1 MAVNLQLRLYR
12 KKNLRVDLIHSLSAL
27 LRTNL
32 NISPLMKPTSPSKL
46 NRAAGPAMAAA
57 ALLFLAIASHAR
69 SQSVGKPKVLTNT
82 ELPNIV
88 ITADAPEEP
97 QVQIPYLPPVEGTK
111 IYAGKKATSLNLQ
124 ALPQVQANNY
134 SQAFAMT
141 PGLLTAE
148 ESTPLVSLGYR
159 GIGSP
164 DRAQY
169 MMVLQDGIPIAADPQ
184 GYPESYWTPPLE
196 STQRIDFVRGG
207 ASLIYGPQPAGALN
221 YVSLMPRTD
230 RLFGMQSK
238 HVFGSNNLYSTFNSI
253 EGSAGKWSWLGWFNY
268 RSGDGF
274 RNTNSDFE
282 VIAGRLKLIY
292 QQATDTRWIFSLDAG
307 SDRHGEAGGLTAA
320 AYNADP
326 NQTVRPFDRF
336 NLTRYVASAELQ
348 HKISSQT
355 EVSVKAWA
363 GAYDRWSRRQ
373 TGGFGTVT
381 ALTNSIAQQQFYNA
395 GIEPRI
401 RHDYEL
407 WGGNHSLAAGMQF
420 YMCHSPLTTAAGA
433 TPTSDTGIVGTDA
446 QRDVIYGSVFLENKF
461 TFGRL
466 TITPG
471 FRMELINQNI
481 AVKSIVAGVATDR
494 NNSKFDKQPLFGL
507 GLSYDLGNETAVYAN
522 VSQSYRA
529 STFGQSLITAAGGT
543 ASDVA
548 PSQGWS
554 YEIGVRGNPRPWFTY
569 DSSFFLIDLDDKLGT
584 AGVNIQSV
592 GRSINYGWDGAVQFD
607 VIGGLDALNG
617 THHGDRLGALNLYG
631 NISLLEARLKGGVND
646 GGTPQFAPPYMIRT
660 GAIYK
665 RKNGMKIAFLGTLV
679 ARHNATDTATS
690 NFDIPAY
697 TTWDLTAEVPVTKNF
712 SLMAGLNNVF
722 DKRYYSLVTTAGI
735 MPAYGRN
742 FYVGGSVNF

>member
-1 MAVNLQLRLYR
+1 
-12 KKNLRVDLIHSLSAL
+12 
-27 LRTNL
+27 
-32 NISPLMKPTSPSKL
+32 MKSFSPSNL
-46 NRAAGPAMAAA
+46 PRSAGPALATA

-69 SQSVGKPKVLTNT
+69 SQSPVNPVSKPKPGTVK

-97 QVQIPYLPPVEGTK
+97 QVKIPYLPPVEGTK

-124 ALPQVQANNY
+124 ALPEVQANNY

-141 PGLLTAE
+141 PGLLTTE
-148 ESTPLVSLGYR
+148 ESTPLVSYGYR

-164 DRAQY
+164 DRAQF

-184 GYPESYWTPPLE
+184 GYPEAYWMPPLE

-207 ASLIYGPQPAGALN
+207 ASLLYGPQPAGAIN
-221 YVSLMPRTD
+221 YVSRMPRTD

-238 HVFGSNNLYSTFNSI
+238 HIFGSNNLYSTFNSI
-253 EGSAGKWSWLGWFNY
+253 EGAAGKWSWLGWFNY

-274 RNTNSDFE
+274 RSANNDFE

-307 SDRHGEAGGLTAA
+307 SDRHGEPGGLTAA
-320 AYNADP
+320 AYNADR
-326 NQTVRPFDRF
+326 NQAIRLNDRF
-336 NLTRYVASAELQ
+336 NQTRVVASTELQ
-348 HKISSQT
+348 HKFSSQT
-355 EVSVKAWA
+355 ELSVKVWA

-381 ALTNSIAQQQFYNA
+381 ALTNAIQHQQFYNW

-420 YMCHSPLTTAAGA
+420 YMCHSPRKDAAG
-433 TPTSDTGIVGTDA
+433 TSPTDDIGTVTTDA
-446 QRDVIYGSVFLENKF
+446 QRDVIYGSFFLENKF

-471 FRMELINQNI
+471 FRMELINQDITVRNVAI
-481 AVKSIVAGVATDR
+481 ASQR

-529 STFGQSLITAAGGT
+529 TTFGQSLIPAVGGT

-554 YEIGVRGNPRPWFTY
+554 YEVGIRGNPRPWFTY
-569 DSSFFLIDLDDKLGT
+569 DTSFFLIDLDDKLGT

-617 THHGDRLGALNLYG
+617 THRGERLGALNLYG
-631 NISLLEARLKGGVND
+631 NISLLEARLSGGVND
-646 GGTPQFAPPYMIRT
+646 GGTPQYAPPYMLRT

-665 RKNGMKIAFLGTLV
+665 RKSGLKIAFLGTLM
-679 ARHNATDTATS
+679 ARHYGNDTS
-690 NFDIPAY
+690 GFDIPAY
-697 TTWDLTAEVPVTKNF
+697 TTWDLTGEIPITKNF
-712 SLMAGLNNVF
+712 SVLGGLNNVF
-722 DKRYYSLVTTAGI
+722 DKRYYSLVTSSGI
-735 MPAYGRN
+735 IPAIGRN
-742 FYVGGSVNF
+742 FYVGGSLKF

>member
-1 MAVNLQLRLYR
+1 
-12 KKNLRVDLIHSLSAL
+12 
-27 LRTNL
+27 
-32 NISPLMKPTSPSKL
+32 MKPIAPSTFP
-46 NRAAGPAMAAA
+46 RAAGTALAAA

-69 SQSVGKPKVLTNT
+69 SQSVRNPASKPSSDIVT

-88 ITADAPEEP
+88 INADAPAEP
-97 QVQIPYLPPVEGTK
+97 QVKIPYLPPVEGTK

-124 ALPQVQANNY
+124 ALPEVQANNY

-141 PGLLTAE
+141 PGLLTTE
-148 ESTPLVSLGYR
+148 ESTPLVSYGYR

-164 DRAQY
+164 DRAQF

-184 GYPESYWTPPLE
+184 GYPEAYWMPPLE

-207 ASLIYGPQPAGALN
+207 ASLLYGPQPAGAIN

-238 HVFGSNNLYSTFNSI
+238 HIFGSNNLYSTFNSI
-253 EGSAGKWSWLGWFNY
+253 EGAAGKWSWLGWFNY

-274 RNTNSDFE
+274 RSANNDFE
-282 VIAGRLKLIY
+282 VFAGRLKLIY

-307 SDRHGEAGGLTAA
+307 SDRHGEPGGLTAA
-320 AYNADP
+320 AYNADR
-326 NQTVRPFDRF
+326 NQAIRLNDRF
-336 NLTRYVASAELQ
+336 NQSRVVASAELQ
-348 HKISSQT
+348 HKFSSQT
-355 EVSVKAWA
+355 ELSVKAWA

-381 ALTNSIAQQQFYNA
+381 ALTNAIQHQQFYNW

-420 YMCHSPLTTAAGA
+420 YMCHSPRKDA
-433 TPTSDTGIVGTDA
+433 TGTSPTDDIGVVTTDA
-446 QRDVIYGSVFLENKF
+446 QRDVIYGSFFMENKF

-471 FRMELINQNI
+471 FRMELINQNLTVRNI
-481 AVKSIVAGVATDR
+481 GVVTTQRD
-494 NNSKFDKQPLFGL
+494 NSKFDKQPLFGL

-529 STFGQSLITAAGGT
+529 TTFGQSLIPAVGGT

-554 YEIGVRGNPRPWFTY
+554 YEIGLRGNPRPWFTY

-617 THHGDRLGALNLYG
+617 THRGERLGVLNLYG
-631 NISLLEARLKGGVND
+631 NISVLEARLSGGVNN
-646 GGTPQFAPPYMIRT
+646 GGTPQYAPPYMIRT

-665 RKNGMKIAFLGTLV
+665 RKSGLKIAFLGTLM
-679 ARHNATDTATS
+679 ARHNGTDNADDR
-690 NFDIPAY
+690 FDIPAY
-697 TTWDLTAEVPVTKNF
+697 TTWDLTGEIPITKNF
-712 SLMAGLNNVF
+712 SVLGGLNNVF
-722 DKRYYSLVTTAGI
+722 DRRYYSLVTTSGI
-735 MPAYGRN
+735 IPAIGRN
-742 FYVGGSVNF
+742 FYVGGSLKF

>member
-1 MAVNLQLRLYR
+1 MPSTFAPLIRL
-12 KKNLRVDLIHSLSAL
+12 S
-27 LRTNL
+27 T
-32 NISPLMKPTSPSKL
+32 
-46 NRAAGPAMAAA
+46 GPIITAS
-57 ALLFLAIASHAR
+57 ALLFLALASHGR
-69 SQSVGKPKVLTNT
+69 SQTVARTQVQ
-82 ELPNIV
+82 LPEIT
-88 ITADAPEEP
+88 ITAEAEPEP
-97 QVQIPYLPPVEGTK
+97 QVIIPYLPPVEGTK
-111 IYAGKKATSLNLQ
+111 IYAGKKASSLNLQ

-141 PGLLTAE
+141 PGLITAE

-169 MMVLQDGIPIAADPQ
+169 FMMLQDGIPIAADPQ

-207 ASLIYGPQPAGALN
+207 ASLLYGPQPAGAIN
-221 YVSLMPRTD
+221 YVSAMPRTD
-230 RLFGMQSK
+230 RLFGMQTK
-238 HVFGSNNLYSTFNSI
+238 HIFGSNNLYSTFNSFD
-253 EGSAGKWSWLGWFNY
+253 GSAGKWSWLGWFNY

-274 RNTNSDFE
+274 RSSNSDFE
-282 VIAGRLKLIY
+282 VIAGHMKLIY

-307 SDRHGEAGGLTAA
+307 SDRHGEAGGLTSA
-320 AYNADP
+320 AYNTDR
-326 NQTVRPFDRF
+326 NQTVRQFDRF

-348 HKISSQT
+348 HKFSSKT
-355 EVSVKAWA
+355 ELSVKTWA

-381 ALTNSIAQQQFYNA
+381 APTNSIAQQQFYNW

-420 YMCHSPLTTAAGA
+420 YMCHSPLTTATGA
-433 TPTSDTGIVGTDA
+433 TPTADTGVLTTDA
-446 QRDVIYGSVFLENKF
+446 QRDVIYGSIFIENKF

-471 FRMELINQNI
+471 FRMELINQDVTVRNI
-481 AVKSIVAGVATDR
+481 AGGTATQRDS
-494 NNSKFDKQPLFGL
+494 SKFDQQPLFGL

-529 STFGQSLITAAGGT
+529 TTFGQTLITAPGGS
-543 ASDVA
+543 ASNVA

-554 YEIGVRGNPRPWFTY
+554 YELGLRGNPKPWFTY
-569 DSSFFLIDLDDKLGT
+569 DTSFFLVDLDDKLGT

-592 GRSINYGWDGAVQFD
+592 GRSINYGWEGAAQFD

-617 THHGDRLGALNLYG
+617 THRGERLGALNLYG
-631 NISLLEARLKGGVND
+631 NISVLEARLSGGVNN
-646 GGTPQFAPPYMIRT
+646 GGTPQYAPPYIIRT

-665 RKNGMKIAFLGTLV
+665 RKSGLKIAFLGTLM
-679 ARHNATDTATS
+679 ARHNGTDNADGR
-690 NFDIPAY
+690 FDIPAY
-697 TTWDLTAEVPVTKNF
+697 TTWDLTAEVPLGKNF
-712 SLMAGLNNVF
+712 SVLAGLNNVF
-722 DKRYYSLVTTAGI
+722 DKHYYSIVTSSGI
-735 MPAYGRN
+735 LPAYGRN
-742 FYVGGSVNF
+742 FYVGGSLKF

>member
-1 MAVNLQLRLYR
+1 MA
-12 KKNLRVDLIHSLSAL
+12 SA
-27 LRTNL
+27 
-32 NISPLMKPTSPSKL
+32 
-46 NRAAGPAMAAA
+46 AV
-57 ALLFLAIASHAR
+57 LFLAWASHSRAQTI
-69 SQSVGKPKVLTNT
+69 SDPVSKPKTSAQGNT
-82 ELPNIV
+82 ELPNIT
-88 ITADAPEEP
+88 ITAEAPEDP
-97 QVQIPYLPPVEGTK
+97 PVKIPFLPPVEGTK

-124 ALPQVQANNY
+124 AIPEVQANNY
-134 SQAFAMT
+134 SQAFALT

-207 ASLIYGPQPAGALN
+207 ASLLYGPQPAGALN

-230 RLFGMQSK
+230 RLFGLRSK
-238 HVFGSNNLYSTFNSI
+238 HIFGSNNLYSTFNAFD
-253 EGSAGKWSWLGWFNY
+253 GSSGKWSWLGWFNY

-274 RNTNSDFE
+274 RSANSDFE

-292 QQATDTRWIFSLDAG
+292 QQSTDTRWIFSLDAG
-307 SDRHGEAGGLTAA
+307 SDRHGEPGGLTQA
-320 AYNADP
+320 AYNADR
-326 NQTVRPFDRF
+326 NQTVRMFDRF

-348 HKISSQT
+348 HKFSEQT
-355 EVSVKAWA
+355 ELSVKAWA

-381 ALTNSIAQQQFYNA
+381 ALTNSIAQQQFYNW

-420 YMCHSPLTTAAGA
+420 YMCHSPLTTATGA
-433 TPTSDTGIVGTDA
+433 SPTADTGVVTVDA
-446 QRDVIYGSVFLENKF
+446 QRDVIYGSFFLENKF

-471 FRMELINQNI
+471 FRMELINQDVTVRN
-481 AVKSIVAGVATDR
+481 VAISSQRD
-494 NNSKFDKQPLFGL
+494 NSKFDKQPLFGL
-507 GLSYDLGNETAVYAN
+507 GLSYDLGNDTAVYAN

-529 STFGQSLITAAGGT
+529 TTFGQTLITTAGGT
-543 ASDVA
+543 ANDVA
-548 PSQGWS
+548 PSQGWN
-554 YEIGVRGNPRPWFTY
+554 YEIGIRGTPRPWFSY

-592 GRSINYGWDGAVQFD
+592 GRSINYGWDGAMQLD
-607 VIGGLDALNG
+607 LIGALDALNG
-617 THHGDRLGALNLYG
+617 THHGDCLGALNLYG
-631 NISLLEARLKGGVND
+631 NISLLEARLDGGVNS
-646 GGTPQFAPPYMIRT
+646 GGTPQYAPPYMIRT

-665 RKNGMKIAFLGTLV
+665 RKNGLKIAFLGTLV
-679 ARHNATDTATS
+679 ARHWGNDTNTNAFA
-690 NFDIPAY
+690 IPAY
-697 TTWDLTAEVPVTKNF
+697 TTWDLTAEVPVCKNF
-712 SLMAGLNNVF
+712 SILAGVNNVF
-722 DKRYYSLVTTAGI
+722 DKHYYSLVNSSGI
-735 MPAYGRN
+735 IPAYGRN
-742 FYVGGSVNF
+742 FYLGGSFNF

>member
-1 MAVNLQLRLYR
+1 MRQ
-12 KKNLRVDLIHSLSAL
+12 
-27 LRTNL
+27 NL
-32 NISPLMKPTSPSKL
+32 NINYSFNMPLTPSL
-46 NRAAGPAMAAA
+46 MRFTGPAMAAA
-57 ALLFLAIASHAR
+57 ALLFLMIASHAR
-69 SQSVGKPKVLTNT
+69 SQSVSNPVSKPKAATTN
-82 ELPNIV
+82 LPNIV
-88 ITADAPEEP
+88 ITADAEPEP
-97 QVQIPYLPPVEGTK
+97 AVQIPYLPSVEGTK

-169 MMVLQDGIPIAADPQ
+169 MMMLQDGIPIAADPQ

-207 ASLIYGPQPAGALN
+207 ASLLYGPQPAGAIN

-230 RLFGMQSK
+230 RLIGLHTK
-238 HVFGSNNLYSTFNSI
+238 HIFGSNNLYSTFNSI
-253 EGSAGKWSWLGWFNY
+253 DGSAGRWSWFGWFNY

-274 RNTNSDFE
+274 RSSNSDFQ

-307 SDRHGEAGGLTAA
+307 SDRHGEPGGLTGA
-320 AYNADP
+320 AYASNR
-326 NQTVRPFDRF
+326 NQTVRLFDRF
-336 NLTRYVASAELQ
+336 NLTRVVASAELQ
-348 HKISSQT
+348 HKFSEKT
-355 EVSVKAWA
+355 ELSVKTWA

-381 ALTNSIAQQQFYNA
+381 ALTNAIQHQQFYNW

-420 YMCHSPLTTAAGA
+420 YMCHSPRIDAAGA
-433 TPTSDTGIVGTDA
+433 SPTDSVGNITTDA
-446 QRDVIYGSVFLENKF
+446 QRDVIYGSLFLENKF

-466 TITPG
+466 TLTPG
-471 FRMELINQNI
+471 FRMEMINQDMT
-481 AVKSIVAGVATDR
+481 VKNLGVPTTQRD
-494 NNSKFDKQPLFGL
+494 NSKFDKQPLFGL
-507 GLSYDLGNETAVYAN
+507 GLSYDLGSHTAVYAN

-529 STFGQSLITAAGGT
+529 TTFGQSLIPAAGGS

-554 YEIGVRGNPRPWFTY
+554 YEIGIHGNPRPWFTY
-569 DSSFFLIDLDDKLGT
+569 DSSFFLIDLDDKIGT

-592 GRSINYGWDGAVQFD
+592 GRSINYGWDGAAQLD
-607 VIGGLDALNG
+607 VIGAMDALSG
-617 THHGDRLGALNLYG
+617 THRGDFLGALNLYG
-631 NISLLEARLKGGVND
+631 NISLLEARLSGGVNN
-646 GGTPQFAPPYMIRT
+646 GGTPTFAPPYMIRA

-665 RKNGMKIAFLGTLV
+665 RKSGLKIAFLGTLM
-679 ARHNATDTATS
+679 ARHNATDTATAT
-690 NFDIPAY
+690 FDIPAY
-697 TTWDLTAEVPVTKNF
+697 TTWDLTGEIPITKNF
-712 SLMAGLNNVF
+712 SVMAGLNNVF
-722 DKRYYSLVTTAGI
+722 DKHYYSLVNSTGI
-735 MPAYGRN
+735 IPAYGRN
-742 FYVGGSVNF
+742 LYVGGSFKF

>member
-1 MAVNLQLRLYR
+1 
-12 KKNLRVDLIHSLSAL
+12 
-27 LRTNL
+27 
-32 NISPLMKPTSPSKL
+32 MKPITPSSFP
-46 NRAAGPAMAAA
+46 RTAGPALAAA

-69 SQSVGKPKVLTNT
+69 SQSVSNPASKPKSDIAT
-82 ELPNIV
+82 ELPAVV
-88 ITADAPEEP
+88 ITAEAPEEP
-97 QVQIPYLPPVEGTK
+97 QVKIPYLPPVEGTK

-124 ALPQVQANNY
+124 ALPEVQTNNY

-141 PGLLTAE
+141 PGLLTTE
-148 ESTPLVSLGYR
+148 ESTPLVSYGYR

-164 DRAQY
+164 DRAQF

-184 GYPESYWTPPLE
+184 GYPESYWMPPLE

-207 ASLIYGPQPAGALN
+207 ASLLYGPQPAGAIN

-238 HVFGSNNLYSTFNSI
+238 HIFGSNNLYSTFNSI
-253 EGSAGKWSWLGWFNY
+253 EGASGKWSWLGWFNY

-274 RNTNSDFE
+274 RSANNDFE

-307 SDRHGEAGGLTAA
+307 SDRHGEPGGLTAT
-320 AYNADP
+320 AYNADR
-326 NQTVRPFDRF
+326 NQAVRQFDRF

-348 HKISSQT
+348 HKFSSQT
-355 EVSVKAWA
+355 ELSVKAWA

-407 WGGNHSLAAGMQF
+407 WGGSHSLAAGMQF
-420 YMCHSPLTTAAGA
+420 YMCHSPLTTANG
-433 TPTSDTGIVGTDA
+433 TSPTDDIGTVTTDA
-446 QRDVIYGSVFLENKF
+446 QRDVIYGSFFMENKF

-471 FRMELINQNI
+471 FRMELINQNVTVRNI
-481 AVKSIVAGVATDR
+481 GVTTTQRD
-494 NNSKFDKQPLFGL
+494 NSKFDKQPLFGL

-522 VSQSYRA
+522 ISQSYRA
-529 STFGQSLITAAGGT
+529 TTFGQSLIPAAGGT

-554 YEIGVRGNPRPWFTY
+554 YEIGIRGNPRPWFTY

-617 THHGDRLGALNLYG
+617 TQRGERLGALNLYG
-631 NISLLEARLKGGVND
+631 NISLLEARLSGGVNN
-646 GGTPQFAPPYMIRT
+646 GGTPQYAPPYMIRT

-665 RKNGMKIAFLGTLV
+665 RKSGLKIAFLGTLM
-679 ARHNATDTATS
+679 ARHNGTDNADGR
-690 NFDIPAY
+690 FDIPAY
-697 TTWDLTAEVPVTKNF
+697 TTWDLTGEIPITKNF
-712 SLMAGLNNVF
+712 SVLGGMNNVF
-722 DKRYYSLVTTAGI
+722 DRQYYSLVTTSGI
-735 MPAYGRN
+735 IPAIGRN
-742 FYVGGSVNF
+742 FYVGGSLKF

>member
-1 MAVNLQLRLYR
+1 
-12 KKNLRVDLIHSLSAL
+12 
-27 LRTNL
+27 
-32 NISPLMKPTSPSKL
+32 MKPIAPS
-46 NRAAGPAMAAA
+46 NFTRTAGPVLAAA
-57 ALLFLAIASHAR
+57 ALLFLALASHAR
-69 SQSVGKPKVLTNT
+69 SQSVSNPASKPRSDIVT
-82 ELPNIV
+82 ELPNVV

-97 QVQIPYLPPVEGTK
+97 QVKIPYLPPVEGTK

-124 ALPQVQANNY
+124 ALPEVQANNY

-141 PGLLTAE
+141 PGLLTTE

-169 MMVLQDGIPIAADPQ
+169 MMMLQDGIPIAADPQ

-207 ASLIYGPQPAGALN
+207 ASLLYGPQPAGAIN
-221 YVSLMPRTD
+221 YVSLMPHTD

-238 HVFGSNNLYSTFNSI
+238 HIFGSNNLYSTFNSI
-253 EGSAGKWSWLGWFNY
+253 EGAAGKWSWLGWFNY

-274 RNTNSDFE
+274 RSANNDFE
-282 VIAGRLKLIY
+282 VYAGRLKLIY

-307 SDRHGEAGGLTAA
+307 SDRHGEPGGLTAA
-320 AYNADP
+320 AYNADR
-326 NQTVRPFDRF
+326 NQAIRTSDRF
-336 NLTRYVASAELQ
+336 KLSRVVASAELQ
-348 HKISSQT
+348 HKFSSQT
-355 EVSVKAWA
+355 ELSVKAWA
-363 GAYDRWSRRQ
+363 GAYDRWSIRRN
-373 TGGFGTVT
+373 GGFGTVT
-381 ALTNSIAQQQFYNA
+381 PGTITQQQQFYNW

-420 YMCHSPLTTAAGA
+420 YMCRSPRKDATGAYPTDDIGTVNTIAA
-433 TPTSDTGIVGTDA
+433 
-446 QRDVIYGSVFLENKF
+446 RDVIYGSVFLENKF

-471 FRMELINQNI
+471 FRMELINQDLT
-481 AVKSIVAGVATDR
+481 VKTNVAGTIAQRD
-494 NNSKFDKQPLFGL
+494 NSKFDRQPLFGL

-529 STFGQSLITAAGGT
+529 TTFGQSLIPGAGGT

-554 YEIGVRGNPRPWFTY
+554 YEVGIRGNPRPWFSY

-617 THHGDRLGALNLYG
+617 THRGERLGVLNLYG
-631 NISLLEARLKGGVND
+631 NISLLEARLSGGVND
-646 GGTPQFAPPYMIRT
+646 GGRPQYAPPYMIRT

-665 RKNGMKIAFLGTLV
+665 RKSGLKIAFLGTLM
-679 ARHNATDTATS
+679 ARHSGNDTNTS

-697 TTWDLTAEVPVTKNF
+697 TTWDLTGEIPITKNF
-712 SLMAGLNNVF
+712 SVLGGLNNVF
-722 DKRYYSLVTTAGI
+722 DRHYYSLVTTSGI
-735 MPAYGRN
+735 IPAIGRN
-742 FYVGGSVNF
+742 FYVGGSLKF

>member
-1 MAVNLQLRLYR
+1 
-12 KKNLRVDLIHSLSAL
+12 
-27 LRTNL
+27 
-32 NISPLMKPTSPSKL
+32 MKSFSPSNL
-46 NRAAGPAMAAA
+46 PRSAGPALATA

-69 SQSVGKPKVLTNT
+69 SQSPVNPVSKPKPGTVK

-97 QVQIPYLPPVEGTK
+97 QVKIPYLPPVEGTK

-124 ALPQVQANNY
+124 ALPEVQANNY

-141 PGLLTAE
+141 PGLLTTE
-148 ESTPLVSLGYR
+148 ESTPLVSYGYR

-164 DRAQY
+164 DRAQF

-184 GYPESYWTPPLE
+184 GYPEAYWMPPLE

-207 ASLIYGPQPAGALN
+207 ASLLYGPQPAGAIN
-221 YVSLMPRTD
+221 YVSRMPRTD

-238 HVFGSNNLYSTFNSI
+238 HIFGSNNLYSTFNSI
-253 EGSAGKWSWLGWFNY
+253 EGAAGKWSWLGWFNY

-274 RNTNSDFE
+274 RSANNDFE

-307 SDRHGEAGGLTAA
+307 SDRHGEPGGLTAA
-320 AYNADP
+320 AYNADR
-326 NQTVRPFDRF
+326 NQAIRLNDRF
-336 NLTRYVASAELQ
+336 NQTRVVASTELQ
-348 HKISSQT
+348 HKFSSQT
-355 EVSVKAWA
+355 ELSVKVWA

-381 ALTNSIAQQQFYNA
+381 ALTNAIQHQQFYNW

-420 YMCHSPLTTAAGA
+420 YMCHSPRKDAAG
-433 TPTSDTGIVGTDA
+433 TSPTDDIGTVTTDA
-446 QRDVIYGSVFLENKF
+446 QRDVIYGSFFLENKF

-471 FRMELINQNI
+471 FRMELINQDITVRNVAI
-481 AVKSIVAGVATDR
+481 ASQR

-529 STFGQSLITAAGGT
+529 TTFGQSLIPAVGGT

-554 YEIGVRGNPRPWFTY
+554 YEVGIRGNPRPWFTY
-569 DSSFFLIDLDDKLGT
+569 DTSFFLIDLDDKLGT

-617 THHGDRLGALNLYG
+617 THRGERLGALNLYG
-631 NISLLEARLKGGVND
+631 NISLLEARLSGGVND
-646 GGTPQFAPPYMIRT
+646 GGTPQYAPPYMLRT

-665 RKNGMKIAFLGTLV
+665 RKSGLKIAFLGTLM
-679 ARHNATDTATS
+679 ARHYGNDTS
-690 NFDIPAY
+690 GFDIPAY
-697 TTWDLTAEVPVTKNF
+697 TTWDLTGEIPITKNF
-712 SLMAGLNNVF
+712 SVLGGLNNVF
-722 DKRYYSLVTTAGI
+722 DNRYYSLVTSSGI
-735 MPAYGRN
+735 IPAIGRN
-742 FYVGGSVNF
+742 FYVGGSLKF

>member
-1 MAVNLQLRLYR
+1 MKSFSTSNLPR
-12 KKNLRVDLIHSLSAL
+12 S
-27 LRTNL
+27 
-32 NISPLMKPTSPSKL
+32 
-46 NRAAGPAMAAA
+46 AGPALAAA
-57 ALLFLAIASHAR
+57 ALLFLAIASHAQ
-69 SQSVGKPKVLTNT
+69 SQSPVNPVSKPKQITNT

-88 ITADAPEEP
+88 ITADAEPEP
-97 QVQIPYLPPVEGTK
+97 AVQIPYLPPVEGTK

-124 ALPQVQANNY
+124 ALPEVQANNY

-141 PGLLTAE
+141 PGLLTTE
-148 ESTPLVSLGYR
+148 ESTPLVSYGYR

-164 DRAQY
+164 DRAQF

-184 GYPESYWTPPLE
+184 GYPEAYWMPPLE

-207 ASLIYGPQPAGALN
+207 ASLLYGPQPAGAIN
-221 YVSLMPRTD
+221 YVSRMPRTD

-238 HVFGSNNLYSTFNSI
+238 HIFGSNNLYSTFNSI
-253 EGSAGKWSWLGWFNY
+253 EGAAGKWSWLGWFNY

-274 RNTNSDFE
+274 RSANNDFE
-282 VIAGRLKLIY
+282 VYAGRLKLIY

-307 SDRHGEAGGLTAA
+307 SDRHGEPGGLTAA
-320 AYNADP
+320 AYNADR
-326 NQTVRPFDRF
+326 NQAIRLNDRF
-336 NLTRYVASAELQ
+336 NQSRVVASTELQ
-348 HKISSQT
+348 HKFSSQT
-355 EVSVKAWA
+355 ELSVKVWA

-381 ALTNSIAQQQFYNA
+381 ALTNAIQHQQFYNW

-420 YMCHSPLTTAAGA
+420 YMCHSPRKDAAG
-433 TPTSDTGIVGTDA
+433 TSPTDDIGTVTTDA
-446 QRDVIYGSVFLENKF
+446 QRDVIYGSFFVENKF

-471 FRMELINQNI
+471 FRMEMINQDVTVRNI
-481 AVKSIVAGVATDR
+481 GVATTQR

-507 GLSYDLGNETAVYAN
+507 GLCYDLGNETAVYAN

-529 STFGQSLITAAGGT
+529 TTFGQSLIPAAGGT

-554 YEIGVRGNPRPWFTY
+554 YEVGIRGNPRPWFTY
-569 DSSFFLIDLDDKLGT
+569 DTSFFLIDLDDKLGT

-607 VIGGLDALNG
+607 VIGGLDALNS
-617 THHGDRLGALNLYG
+617 THRGERLGALNLYG
-631 NISLLEARLKGGVND
+631 NISLLEARLSGGVND
-646 GGTPQFAPPYMIRT
+646 GGTPQYAPPYMLRT

-665 RKNGMKIAFLGTLV
+665 RKSGLKIAFLGTLM
-679 ARHNATDTATS
+679 ARHNGSDNADAR
-690 NFDIPAY
+690 FDIPAY
-697 TTWDLTAEVPVTKNF
+697 TTWDLTGEIPITKNF
-712 SLMAGLNNVF
+712 SVLGGLNNVF
-722 DKRYYSLVTTAGI
+722 DNRYYSLVTSSGI
-735 MPAYGRN
+735 IPAIGRN
-742 FYVGGSVNF
+742 FYVGGSLKF

>member
-1 MAVNLQLRLYR
+1 M
-12 KKNLRVDLIHSLSAL
+12 KSLA
-27 LRTNL
+27 
-32 NISPLMKPTSPSKL
+32 PSHL
-46 NRAAGPAMAAA
+46 PRSAGPALATA

-69 SQSVGKPKVLTNT
+69 SQSPVNPVSKPKPGTVK

-88 ITADAPEEP
+88 IIADAPEEP
-97 QVQIPYLPPVEGTK
+97 QVKIPYLPPVEGTK

-124 ALPQVQANNY
+124 ALPEVQANNY

-141 PGLLTAE
+141 PGLLTTE
-148 ESTPLVSLGYR
+148 ESTPLVSYGYR

-164 DRAQY
+164 DRAQF

-184 GYPESYWTPPLE
+184 GYPESYWMPPLE

-207 ASLIYGPQPAGALN
+207 ASLLYGPQPAGAIN
-221 YVSLMPRTD
+221 YVSRMPRTD

-238 HVFGSNNLYSTFNSI
+238 HIFGSNNLYSTFNSI
-253 EGSAGKWSWLGWFNY
+253 EGAAGKWSWLGWFNY

-274 RNTNSDFE
+274 RSANNDFE

-307 SDRHGEAGGLTAA
+307 SDRHGEPGGLTAA
-320 AYNADP
+320 AYNADR
-326 NQTVRPFDRF
+326 NQAIRLNDRF
-336 NLTRYVASAELQ
+336 NQTRVVASTELQ
-348 HKISSQT
+348 HKFSSQT
-355 EVSVKAWA
+355 ELSVKVWA

-381 ALTNSIAQQQFYNA
+381 ALTNAIQHQQFYNW

-420 YMCHSPLTTAAGA
+420 YMCHSPRKDAAG
-433 TPTSDTGIVGTDA
+433 TSPTDDIGTVTTDA
-446 QRDVIYGSVFLENKF
+446 QRDVIYGSFFFENKF

-471 FRMELINQNI
+471 FRMELINQDITVRNVAI
-481 AVKSIVAGVATDR
+481 ASQR

-529 STFGQSLITAAGGT
+529 TTFGQSLIPAVGGT

-554 YEIGVRGNPRPWFTY
+554 YEVGIRGNPRPWFTY
-569 DSSFFLIDLDDKLGT
+569 DTSFFLIDLDDKLGT

-607 VIGGLDALNG
+607 VIGGLDALKG
-617 THHGDRLGALNLYG
+617 THRGDRLGALNLYG
-631 NISLLEARLKGGVND
+631 NISLLEARLSGGVNN
-646 GGTPQFAPPYMIRT
+646 GGTPQYAPPYMIRT

-665 RKNGMKIAFLGTLV
+665 RKSGLKIAFLGTLM
-679 ARHNATDTATS
+679 ARHSGNDTNTS
-690 NFDIPAY
+690 AFDIPAY
-697 TTWDLTAEVPVTKNF
+697 TTWDLTGEIPITKNF
-712 SLMAGLNNVF
+712 SVLGGLNNVF
-722 DKRYYSLVTTAGI
+722 DKHYYSLVTSSGI
-735 MPAYGRN
+735 IPAIGRN
-742 FYVGGSVNF
+742 FYVGGSLKF

>member
-1 MAVNLQLRLYR
+1 M
-12 KKNLRVDLIHSLSAL
+12 KHLSPVTL
-27 LRTNL
+27 ER
-32 NISPLMKPTSPSKL
+32 SV
-46 NRAAGPAMAAA
+46 GPAMAAA
-57 ALLFLAIASHAR
+57 ALLFLAFASHAR
-69 SQSVGKPKVLTNT
+69 SQTLSNPVIKPKTANAT

-88 ITADAPEEP
+88 ITADAPEDP
-97 QVQIPYLPPVEGTK
+97 PVIIPYLPPVEGTK

-124 ALPQVQANNY
+124 TLPEVQANNY

-207 ASLIYGPQPAGALN
+207 ASLLYGPQPAGALN

-230 RLFGMQSK
+230 RLFGMHTK
-238 HVFGSNNLYSTFNSI
+238 HIFGSNNLYSTFNSFD
-253 EGSAGKWSWLGWFNY
+253 GSAGKWSWVGWFNY
-268 RSGDGF
+268 RSGEGF
-274 RNTNSDFE
+274 RAANSDFE

-292 QQATDTRWIFSLDAG
+292 QAATDTRWIFSLDAG
-307 SDRHGEAGGLTAA
+307 SDRHSEPGGLTQA
-320 AYNADP
+320 AYNADR
-326 NQTVRPFDRF
+326 NQTVRRSDRF

-348 HKISSQT
+348 HKLSEQT
-355 EVSVKAWA
+355 ELSLKIWA

-381 ALTNSIAQQQFYNA
+381 ALTNTIAQQQFYNW

-420 YMCHSPLTTAAGA
+420 YMCHSPLTTATGA
-433 TPTSDTGIVGTDA
+433 SPTADTGTLTTDA
-446 QRDVIYGSVFLENKF
+446 QRDVIYGSFFLENKF

-471 FRMELINQNI
+471 FRMELINQDVTVRN
-481 AVKSIVAGVATDR
+481 VAISAQRD
-494 NNSKFDKQPLFGL
+494 NNKFDTQPLFGL

-529 STFGQSLITAAGGT
+529 TTFGQTLVTTAGGT

-548 PSQGWS
+548 PSQGWN
-554 YEIGVRGNPRPWFTY
+554 YEIGVRGNPRPWFAY

-592 GRSINYGWDGAVQFD
+592 GRSINYGWDGAVQLD
-607 VIGGLDALNG
+607 VIGALDAWNG
-617 THHGDRLGALNLYG
+617 THRGDRLGSFNLYG
-631 NISLLEARLKGGVND
+631 NISLLEARLDGGVND
-646 GGTPQFAPPYMIRT
+646 GGTPQYAPPYMIRT

-665 RKNGMKIAFLGTLV
+665 RKSGLKIAFLGTLV
-679 ARHNATDTATS
+679 ARHYGNDTNTG
-690 NFDIPAY
+690 NFVIPAY
-697 TTWDLTAEVPVTKNF
+697 TTWDLTAEVPVCKNF
-712 SLMAGLNNVF
+712 SILAGLNNVF
-722 DKRYYSLVTTAGI
+722 DKHYYSIVTSSGI
-735 MPAYGRN
+735 IPAYGRN
-742 FYVGGSVNF
+742 CYVGGSLKF

>member
-1 MAVNLQLRLYR
+1 MKPLPIV
-12 KKNLRVDLIHSLSAL
+12 SSSAL
-27 LRTNL
+27 GPVL
-32 NISPLMKPTSPSKL
+32 
-46 NRAAGPAMAAA
+46 AATAV
-57 ALLFLAIASHAR
+57 LFLALASHSRAQTV
-69 SQSVGKPKVLTNT
+69 SNPVSKPKPSPGSEAT

-88 ITADAPEEP
+88 ITADAEDPP
-97 QVQIPYLPPVEGTK
+97 VKIPFLPPVEGTK

-124 ALPQVQANNY
+124 AIPEVQANNY

-169 MMVLQDGIPIAADPQ
+169 MMVLQDGIPVAADPQ

-196 STQRIDFVRGG
+196 STERIDFVRGG
-207 ASLIYGPQPAGALN
+207 ASLLYGPQPAGALN

-230 RLFGMQSK
+230 RLFGMHSK
-238 HVFGSNNLYSTFNSI
+238 HIFGSNNLYSTFNSFD
-253 EGSAGKWSWLGWFNY
+253 GSAGKWSWLGWFNY

-274 RNTNSDFE
+274 RAANSDFQ
-282 VIAGRLKLIY
+282 VVAGRLKLIY
-292 QQATDTRWIFSLDAG
+292 QQATDTRWIFSIDAG
-307 SDRHGEAGGLTAA
+307 SDRHGEPGGLTSA
-320 AYNADP
+320 AYNADR
-326 NQTVRPFDRF
+326 NQTIRQFDRF
-336 NLTRYVASAELQ
+336 NLYRVVASAELQ
-348 HKISSQT
+348 HKFSDKT
-355 EVSVKAWA
+355 ELSVKTWA

-381 ALTNSIAQQQFYNA
+381 ALTNSIQHQQFYNW

-420 YMCHSPLTTAAGA
+420 YMCHSPRIDAKGA
-433 TPTSDTGIVGTDA
+433 TPTSDVGDVTTDA
-446 QRDVIYGSVFLENKF
+446 QRDVIYGSFFLENKF

-471 FRMELINQNI
+471 FRMELINQDVTVRNI
-481 AVKSIVAGVATDR
+481 GVATTQRD
-494 NNSKFDKQPLFGL
+494 NSKFDKQPLFGL
-507 GLSYDLGNETAVYAN
+507 GLSYDLGNETAIYAN

-529 STFGQSLITAAGGT
+529 TTFGQSLIPAAGGT
-543 ASDVA
+543 ANDIA

-554 YEIGVRGNPRPWFTY
+554 YEIGIRGTPTPWFSY

-607 VIGGLDALNG
+607 LIGALDALNG
-617 THHGDRLGALNLYG
+617 THRGNFLGSLNLYG
-631 NISLLEARLKGGVND
+631 NISLLEARLDGGVNN
-646 GGTPQFAPPYMIRT
+646 GGTPQYAPPYMIRT

-665 RKNGMKIAFLGTLV
+665 RKSGLKIAFLGTLV
-679 ARHNATDTATS
+679 ARHYGNDTQT
-690 NFDIPAY
+690 FDIPAY
-697 TTWDLTAEVPVTKNF
+697 TTWDLTAEVPVCKNF
-712 SLMAGLNNVF
+712 SLLAGLNNVF
-722 DKRYYSLVTTAGI
+722 DKHYYSLVNSSGI
-735 MPAYGRN
+735 IPAYGRN
-742 FYVGGSVNF
+742 FYLGGSFKF

>member
-1 MAVNLQLRLYR
+1 
-12 KKNLRVDLIHSLSAL
+12 
-27 LRTNL
+27 
-32 NISPLMKPTSPSKL
+32 MKPIAPASFPRT
-46 NRAAGPAMAAA
+46 AGPALAAA

-69 SQSVGKPKVLTNT
+69 SQSVSNPASKPKSDVTT
-82 ELPNIV
+82 ELPAVV
-88 ITADAPEEP
+88 ITAEAPEEP
-97 QVQIPYLPPVEGTK
+97 QVKIPYLPPVEGTK

-124 ALPQVQANNY
+124 ALPEVQTNNY

-141 PGLLTAE
+141 PGLLTTE
-148 ESTPLVSLGYR
+148 ESTPLVSYGYR

-164 DRAQY
+164 DRAQF

-184 GYPESYWTPPLE
+184 GYPESYWMPPLE

-207 ASLIYGPQPAGALN
+207 ASLLYGPQPAGAIN

-238 HVFGSNNLYSTFNSI
+238 HIFGSNNLYSTFNSI
-253 EGSAGKWSWLGWFNY
+253 EGTSGKWSWLGWFNY

-274 RNTNSDFE
+274 RSANNDFE

-307 SDRHGEAGGLTAA
+307 SDRHGEPGGLTAT
-320 AYNADP
+320 AYNADR
-326 NQTVRPFDRF
+326 NQAVRQFDRF
-336 NLTRYVASAELQ
+336 NLSRYVASAELQ
-348 HKISSQT
+348 HKFSSQT
-355 EVSVKAWA
+355 ELSVKAWA

-407 WGGNHSLAAGMQF
+407 WGGSHSLAAGMQF
-420 YMCHSPLTTAAGA
+420 YMCHSPLTTANG
-433 TPTSDTGIVGTDA
+433 TSPTDDIGTVTTDA
-446 QRDVIYGSVFLENKF
+446 QRDVIYGSFFMENKF

-471 FRMELINQNI
+471 FRMELINQNVTVRNI
-481 AVKSIVAGVATDR
+481 GVTTTQRD
-494 NNSKFDKQPLFGL
+494 NSKFDKQPLFGL

-529 STFGQSLITAAGGT
+529 TTFGQSLIPAAGGT

-554 YEIGVRGNPRPWFTY
+554 YEIGIRGNPRPWFTY

-617 THHGDRLGALNLYG
+617 THRGERLGALNLYG
-631 NISLLEARLKGGVND
+631 NISLLEARLSGGVNN
-646 GGTPQFAPPYMIRT
+646 GGTPQYAPPYMIRT

-665 RKNGMKIAFLGTLV
+665 RKSGLKIAFLGTLM
-679 ARHNATDTATS
+679 ARHNGTDNADGR
-690 NFDIPAY
+690 FDIPAY
-697 TTWDLTAEVPVTKNF
+697 TTWDLTGEIPITKNF
-712 SLMAGLNNVF
+712 SVLGGMNNVF
-722 DKRYYSLVTTAGI
+722 DRQYYSLVTTSGI
-735 MPAYGRN
+735 IPAIGRN
-742 FYVGGSVNF
+742 FYVGGSLKF